1 MIDFKGFRYI
11 REYKQVLVRR
21 LVEQYKPKVVLKT
34 DAYNE
39 RVKIPL
45 ITELASCERV
55 HLIDICEGTI
65 NKAKLYY
72 PLPNVEY
79 IAMDLRNIALPES
92 SLDMILEVSTM
103 NYIPIKD
110 HIAIWRKFYWM
121 LKKGGIFVGTPW
133 LAKKEE
139 EGGGIDITQLI
150 NYNAYWQNL
159 TEHFMPISMECI
171 SQLNDREGW
180 LYMFVAEKK

>member
-11 REYKQVLVRR
+11 REYKQDLVRQ
-21 LVEQYKPKVVLKT
+21 LVEQYKPKIALKT

-45 ITELASCERV
+45 ITELASCDKV
-55 HLIDICEGTI
+55 HLIDICEGTL
-65 NKAKLYY
+65 NKAKSYY
-72 PLPNVEY
+72 PMPNVEY
-79 IAMDLRNIALPES
+79 IATDLRNIALPEN

-133 LAKKEE
+133 LAKA
-139 EGGGIDITQLI
+139 EGAVDETNVIA
-150 NYNAYWQNL
+150 YNAYWQNL
-159 TEHFMPISMECI
+159 TEHFMPLTMECI
-171 SQLNDREGW
+171 SR
-180 LYMFVAEKK
+180 LYDHDIYLYVFTAVKR